1 MTETKTPPKEDSS
14 SIVDLLLRLPVQ
26 YGLMI
31 TLSSNPHCDSS
42 NTTNDDNYTKS
53 SPQQQ
58 QSYLTLHPQIDANL
72 PRFHPNIYIPQAML
86 QDDESL
92 IKYGGG
98 GSGVTVFGGYHP
110 SLQQQLV
117 MKHGG
122 YKDLLE
128 LVSLAKIDREIGV
141 RAQFGIDTLAVLNAK
156 VGERGGKSSIAKSS
170 SLAEMSRRRSDD
182 EKSSINDTKKNTTTP
197 TPRRRLPRQRSDDPS
212 SSGVPTDGCGRS
224 RATQQSNKVHT

>member
-1 MTETKTPPKEDSS
+1 MMTETKTPPKEDSS

-72 PRFHPNIYIPQAML
+72 PRFHPNIYIPQTML
-86 QDDESL
+86 QDDKSL

-182 EKSSINDTKKNTTTP
+182 EKSSINKTTK
-197 TPRRRLPRQRSDDPS
+197 QRSFFQRR
-212 SSGVPTDGCGRS
+212 TDGCGRS
-224 RATQQSNKVHT
+224 RATQQSNKVYTQ

>member
-1 MTETKTPPKEDSS
+1 MMAPMTETTTPPKEDSS

-42 NTTNDDNYTKS
+42 NTTNDDNDKNYS
-53 SPQQQ
+53 SPQQQQQ

-86 QDDESL
+86 QDDKSL

-141 RAQFGIDTLAVLNAK
+141 RAQFGIDTLAVSNAK
-156 VGERGGKSSIAKSS
+156 VGGGGKSSIAKSS

-182 EKSSINDTKKNTTTP
+182 EKSSINETTKRGSFFQ
-197 TPRRRLPRQRSDDPS
+197 RR
-212 SSGVPTDGCGRS
+212 TDGCGRS
-224 RATQQSNKVHT
+224 RATQQSTM

>member
-1 MTETKTPPKEDSS
+1 MMTETKTPPKEDSS

-42 NTTNDDNYTKS
+42 NTTNDDNYKNS
-53 SPQQQ
+53 SPQQQQQ

-86 QDDESL
+86 QDDKSL

-141 RAQFGIDTLAVLNAK
+141 RAQFGIDTLAVSNAK
-156 VGERGGKSSIAKSS
+156 VGGGGKSSIAKSS

-182 EKSSINDTKKNTTTP
+182 EKSSINETTKRGSFFQ
-197 TPRRRLPRQRSDDPS
+197 RR
-212 SSGVPTDGCGRS
+212 TDGCGRS